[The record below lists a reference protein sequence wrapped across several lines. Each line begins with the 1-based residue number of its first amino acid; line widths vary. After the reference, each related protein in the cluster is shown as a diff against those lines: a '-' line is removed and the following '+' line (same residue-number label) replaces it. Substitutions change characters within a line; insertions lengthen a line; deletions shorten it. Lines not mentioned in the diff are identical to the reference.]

1 MDATNCLAGH
11 SMVSFKNH
19 AIEHPG
25 KGMAPKQI
33 LPNVVKCGRVMAGC
47 RYQRFQPQLFERP

>member
-11 SMVSFKNH
+11 STVSFKNH

-25 KGMAPKQI
+25 KGMKQTNSHQM
-33 LPNVVKCGRVMAGC
+33 LLSVAR
-47 RYQRFQPQLFERP
+47 